1 MPFLHQGKHALK
13 GEGKEERH
21 PKLNSVSKTRSQLR
35 LALKETH
42 KIDMD
47 DEIKYPDVKK
57 KWKAYTELLA
67 KEGNLLFL

>member
-1 MPFLHQGKHALK
+1 MPFLHQGKHAHEGN
-13 GEGKEERH
+13 GERR
-21 PKLNSVSKTRSQLR
+21 PKLNSARKTKSQLK
-35 LALKETH
+35 LAMKEIH

-67 KEGNLLFL
+67 KEGNLLSL